1 MNAVRRNGFII
12 AAAIFIIDQIM
23 KALVLGPFG
32 LRVEGDSLE
41 LLPIFNL
48 TLVHNEGI
56 SLGLFQASSDFM
68 RWALVGVTGA
78 VSSFVALWLWREANR
93 LDALGLSLVLGGAL
107 GNQVD
112 RVRYGYVVDYADLHF
127 GAFRPFLVFNIADAA
142 ITIGVLV
149 LLARALFAKDGGMIT
164 GGFADAEK

>member
-1 MNAVRRNGFII
+1 MTLRNRGLLI

-56 SLGLFQASSDFM
+56 SLGLFQASSDVM
-68 RWALVGVTGA
+68 RWALVAVTGM
-78 VSSFVALWLWREANR
+78 VSLFVALWLWRER
-93 LDALGLSLVLGGAL
+93 QPQDALGLSLVLGGAF
-107 GNQVD
+107 GNLVD
-112 RVRYGYVVDYADLHF
+112 RAQLGYVIDYADLHF

-149 LLARALFAKDGGMIT
+149 LLARALFAKDGGKIS
-164 GGFADAEK
+164 GALADAEK

>member
-1 MNAVRRNGFII
+1 MTLHTRSLLI
-12 AAAIFIIDQIM
+12 AAAIFIVDQIM
-23 KALVLGPFG
+23 KTLVLGPFG

-56 SLGLFQASSDFM
+56 SLGLLQASSDAM
-68 RWALVGVTGA
+68 RWGLVAMTGA
-78 VSSFVALWLWREANR
+78 VSLFVASWLWREANR

-107 GNQVD
+107 GNLVD
-112 RVRYGYVVDYADLHF
+112 RVRFGYVVDYADLHF

-149 LLARALFAKDGGMIT
+149 LLARALFAKDDAKPRGT
-164 GGFADAEK
+164 TANAEK